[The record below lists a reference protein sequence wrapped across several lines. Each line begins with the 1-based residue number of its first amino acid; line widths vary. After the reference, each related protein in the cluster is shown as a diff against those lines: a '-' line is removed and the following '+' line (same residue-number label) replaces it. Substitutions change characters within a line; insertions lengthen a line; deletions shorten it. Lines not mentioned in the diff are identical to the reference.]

1 MEYKELLLKT
11 AVCAIAADG
20 KIDERE
26 TKALHKIEKKSPY
39 FSSVDL
45 EQTLTSSLETCMNE
59 IESFIDST
67 LGSISKADLN
77 VAQELTLLEISIR
90 IIEADE
96 DVVKKEEEF
105 IKRLRDVVE
114 VDDSIISERFGA
126 IEYLGISA
134 PDEEYGIKNNLDPDD
149 EVSKIEE

>member
-1 MEYKELLLKT
+1 
-11 AVCAIAADG
+11 
-20 KIDERE
+20 
-26 TKALHKIEKKSPY
+26 
-39 FSSVDL
+39 
-45 EQTLTSSLETCMNE
+45 MNK

-77 VAQELTLLEISIR
+77 VAQELTLLEISLR

-96 DVVKKEEEF
+96 DVVKEEEEF
-105 IKRLRDVVE
+105 IKRLRGVLE
-114 VDDSIISERFGA
+114 VDDLIISVRFGT